1 MRVILMPVGPPG
13 SGKSTLCNGLKQF
26 MNAINRPCSVA
37 NLDPANDNIPYQD
50 EAAFDVREL
59 VDVDEIMEREQLGPN
74 GGVLWAMEEVETNF
88 DWLEQQ
94 LEQCEDTIVLDPPGQ
109 PELTTHHI
117 ALPRILQRLEK
128 LGYRITII
136 QCLDSVVVTR
146 PSLYLSSLILCVRGM
161 LHLPYPIVNVL
172 TKLDNLKAV
181 GGDDLPF
188 NLDFYTEVQDLN
200 YLIPALAME
209 QGPSANAKFD
219 KLNDALIQLVEDF
232 GLVGFETL
240 AVEDRASMASFVR
253 AIDRANG
260 WVLAGARGTDETG
273 RTLDDEA
280 SVWAQAM
287 SDHWAGKMEVRDVQ
301 ERWIDRRE
309 EYDALEKKAW
319 EEEAKLAT
327 ETPSSAAVERA
338 AEKATATGGV
348 STGDVE
354 EDEMLAEQSKWQEK
368 QQAGGVSGTKVERKG

>member
-1 MRVILMPVGPPG
+1 
-13 SGKSTLCNGLKQF
+13 
-26 MNAINRPCSVA
+26 
-37 NLDPANDNIPYQD
+37 
-50 EAAFDVREL
+50 
-59 VDVDEIMEREQLGPN
+59 
-74 GGVLWAMEEVETNF
+74 
-88 DWLEQQ
+88 
-94 LEQCEDTIVLDPPGQ
+94 
-109 PELTTHHI
+109 
-117 ALPRILQRLEK
+117 
-128 LGYRITII
+128 
-136 QCLDSVVVTR
+136 
-146 PSLYLSSLILCVRGM
+146 
-161 LHLPYPIVNVL
+161 L

-209 QGPSANAKFD
+209 QGASANAKFD

-240 AVEDRASMASFVR
+240 AVEDRASMANFMR

-260 WVLAGARGTDETG
+260 WVFAGARGTDETG

-280 SVWAQAM
+280 SIWAQAM

-309 EYDALEKKAW
+309 EYDELEKKGW
-319 EEEAKLAT
+319 EEEARMAT

-348 STGDVE
+348 SSGDAE
-354 EDEMLAEQSKWQEK
+354 EDEILAEQRKWQEK
-368 QQAGGVSGTKVERKG
+368 QQADGASSTKVERRA